1 MFFYEHINSLSTF
14 IIGLHMEKFLQP
26 AASSTRQ
33 PLVLAPPGPK
43 DGKVLCHCP
52 KCIIQGGKFVTP
64 KIVELHM
71 SSRTA
76 LVSKLTCHC
85 CKFLILYNSLVKS
98 INFQNLGRYIS

>member
-26 AASSTRQ
+26 AASSTRH
-33 PLVLAPPGPK
+33 APCTCGPK

-85 CKFLILYNSLVKS
+85 CKFLILYNINSLVKS
-98 INFQNLGRYIS
+98 MNFQNLGRYIS